1 MKRFNK
7 NKQGGVVL
15 VFSLLILLLITL
27 VGVNMVQ
34 QNRLQF
40 MMAANSQMQTTSFID
55 TEDVLELAEY
65 FIARQRYIAQPVP
78 PATEKTKL
86 PPPLGKGT
94 VYACNKTA
102 SGKFDQIKPH
112 RLNGD
117 ELQATGAWAG
127 VGLGLSDDIIARSN
141 PVVEVTQTA
150 CMNIGNTEILC
161 TPDSNTVSG
170 WDAAEMQCYQ
180 SDQAQC
186 LTEIYTL
193 NIELTDPSG
202 SQHVVQSRFAVRCDS

>member
-1 MKRFNK
+1 MKRCNK
-7 NKQGGVVL
+7 NKQHGVVL

-65 FIARQRYIAQPVP
+65 FIARQRYKVWPFPKPIPNPVG
-78 PATEKTKL
+78 AT
-86 PPPLGKGT
+86 
-94 VYACNKTA
+94 YACNKTA

-112 RLNGD
+112 ILSAD
-117 ELQATGAWAG
+117 ELKATGVLWGAG
-127 VGLGLSDDIIARSN
+127 KGLGLSTDIIARSH
-141 PVVEVTQTA
+141 PVVEITQTA
-150 CMNIGNTEILC
+150 CLDFLSEERECETDPPYSKGDSPSAWDTNEQYCNNGN
-161 TPDSNTVSG
+161 
-170 WDAAEMQCYQ
+170 
-180 SDQAQC
+180 QAQC
-186 LTEIYTL
+186 PTEIYTL
-193 NIELTDPSG
+193 NIQLTDPSG